1 MPLSKFP
8 RFPLAHLPTPLEPL
22 ERLRRHLAKDD
33 RCPRLYIK
41 RDDCTGL
48 ALGGNK
54 TRKAEFL
61 IGAARAAGATVVVT
75 EGGLQS
81 NHVRQIAAAAAKA
94 GLKCHLVLDHQV
106 PIMTSLY
113 RENGNMLLDRVLGA
127 VVHLCEAGQMRA
139 DAIERLLPAL
149 KKDGEVP
156 YHIPVGGS
164 NETGALGYAAAALE
178 LQQQAKQAGIAIDR
192 VLFSTAS
199 GGTQAGLVVG
209 MALADA
215 STQVLGIDVENEA
228 DSLLADVRR
237 IADACAHKIGLKRP
251 LRGDAFAIRSGYAGG
266 GYGIPTPG
274 MIEAVELLARLE
286 GIVLDPVYSGK
297 AMAGLIDLV
306 RAGHFGADETIVF
319 IHTGGTA
326 AMFAYADRF

>member
-8 RFPLAHLPTPLEPL
+8 RFRLAHLPTPLEPL
-22 ERLRRHLAKDD
+22 DRLRRHLAKDAG
-33 RCPRLYIK
+33 CPRLYIK

-61 IGAARAAGATVVVT
+61 LGAARAAGATTVIT

-94 GLKCHLVLDHQV
+94 GLACHLVLNQNV
-106 PIMTSLY
+106 PIETAIY
-113 RENGNMLLDRVLGA
+113 RENGNLLLDRVLGA
-127 VVHLCEAGQMRA
+127 TVHVCAPGQSRA
-139 DAIERLLPAL
+139 DTIARLLPVL
-149 KKDGEVP
+149 TKDGVVP
-156 YHIPVGGS
+156 YVIPTGGS
-164 NETGALGYAAAALE
+164 NEIGALGYAAAALE
-178 LQQQAKQAGIAIDR
+178 LQQQAKDAGIAIDR
-192 VLFSTAS
+192 VLFATAS

-215 STQVLGIDVENEA
+215 GTQVLGIDIENEA
-228 DSLLADVRR
+228 DSLLDDVRK
-237 IADACAHKIGLKRP
+237 IADACAHQVGLKRA
-251 LRGDAFAIRSGYAGG
+251 LRDDAFAIRSGFGG
-266 GYGIPTPG
+266 DGYGIPTPG
-274 MIEAVELLARLE
+274 MIEAVGLLARLE

-297 AMAGLIDLV
+297 AMAGLIGLI

-319 IHTGGTA
+319 IHTGGMP

>member
-8 RFPLAHLPTPLEPL
+8 RFALAHLPTPLEPL
-22 ERLRRHLAKDD
+22 DRLRRYLGG
-33 RCPRLYIK
+33 PRLYIK

-61 IGAARAAGATVVVT
+61 IGAARAAGATAVVT

-81 NHVRQIAAAAAKA
+81 NHVRQIAAAAARA
-94 GLKCHLVLDHQV
+94 GLACHLVLDHSV
-106 PIMTSLY
+106 PIATTIY

-127 VVHLCEAGQMRA
+127 AVHVCAPGETRA
-139 DAIERLLPAL
+139 DAIARLLPAL
-149 KKDGEVP
+149 KKGGAVP
-156 YHIPVGGS
+156 YVILTGGS

-178 LQQQAKQAGIAIDR
+178 LRQQAKDAGIAIDR
-192 VLFSTAS
+192 VLFATAS

-209 MALADA
+209 MALAEA
-215 STQVLGIDVENEA
+215 GTQVLGIDVENEA
-228 DSLLADVRR
+228 EALLPEVRR
-237 IADACAHKIGLKRP
+237 IAEACASSVGLKRA
-251 LRGDAFAIRSGYAGG
+251 LRNDAFEIRSGYGGG

-274 MIEAVELLARLE
+274 MIEAVGLLARLE

-297 AMAGLIDLV
+297 AMAGVTGLI

-319 IHTGGTA
+319 IHTGGTP
-326 AMFAYADRF
+326 AMFAYADCF

>member
-22 ERLRRHLAKDD
+22 DRLRRHIAKDGM
-33 RCPRLYIK
+33 CPRLYIK

-61 IGAARAAGATVVVT
+61 IGAARAAGATCVVT

-81 NHVRQIAAAAAKA
+81 NHVRQTAAAAARA
-94 GLKCHLVLDHQV
+94 GLKCHLVLNRNV
-106 PIMTSLY
+106 PIETEIY

-127 VVHLCEAGQMRA
+127 VVHLCEAGQARA
-139 DAIERLLPAL
+139 DAVERLLPAL
-149 KKDGEVP
+149 KRDGEVP
-156 YHIPVGGS
+156 YHIPIGGS
-164 NETGALGYAAAALE
+164 NEIGALGYAVAALE
-178 LQQQAKQAGIAIDR
+178 LQQQAKDSGIAIDR

-228 DSLLADVRR
+228 DSLLVDVRR
-237 IADACAHKIGLKRP
+237 IADACAHKVGLTRA
-251 LRGDAFAIRSGYAGG
+251 LRDDAFTIRSGYAGE
-266 GYGIPTPG
+266 GYGIPTSA
-274 MIEAVELLARLE
+274 MIEAVGLLARLE

-306 RAGHFGADETIVF
+306 RSGQFGADETIVF
-319 IHTGGTA
+319 IHTGGMP